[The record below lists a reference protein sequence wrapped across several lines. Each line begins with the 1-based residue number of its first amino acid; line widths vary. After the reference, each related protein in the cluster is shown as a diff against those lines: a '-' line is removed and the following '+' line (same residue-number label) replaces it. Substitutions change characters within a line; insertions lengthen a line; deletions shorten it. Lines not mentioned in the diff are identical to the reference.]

1 MIATAVNVANV
12 KTMADGGIRI
22 TLDLLPGSSE
32 QIAQAHGLMS
42 TESFMYLGSVDEFS
56 TDESSADS

>member
-12 KTMADGGIRI
+12 KTMADGGIRV

-32 QIAQAHGLMS
+32 EIAQAHRLMS
-42 TESFMYLGSVDEFS
+42 SECMMYLGSIDEFS
-56 TDESSADS
+56 QDDSNG